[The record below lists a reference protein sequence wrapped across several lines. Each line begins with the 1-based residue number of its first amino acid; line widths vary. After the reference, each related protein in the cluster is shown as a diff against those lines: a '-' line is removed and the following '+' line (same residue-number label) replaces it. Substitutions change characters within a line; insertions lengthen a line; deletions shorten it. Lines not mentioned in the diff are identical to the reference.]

1 MANVQLVK
9 QRTAQTVTQT
19 VMTQKQ
25 SQVMV
30 QTMLH
35 SALSSLAYVRGLFPS
50 KAFDDRYYEMRDDVL
65 PYEDFAS
72 ANMPDDGKKAA
83 RPHTKLPVLRRG
95 RSRRA
100 DKFLD
105 WLENGAFSEIE
116 PGNLR
121 AVEIL
126 LNVDP
131 KQRTAVLETYTF
143 TIQYSDPAAAKRVPI
158 GVHMGKPLTPSATVQ
173 STNKALQ
180 MLVRGIDTMCK
191 DMPELPK
198 KRLLSMQLWYNNAL
212 PRPGNVTNF
221 IPGLSDDLL
230 FPKLEGWE
238 RQSTTMQLGSGCHR
252 TAITISHMLDK
263 TGGATATLSQTK
275 KPAFTLLVPR
285 ASLLELPG
293 VEEDRVSDTRVST
306 QERDPKAHPREV
318 SRTLFAPGR
327 QASGLLNGPYT
338 QSSQIPQMHH
348 ALNSMLQPEELVYGD
363 TQSQQAFK
371 GPQADSATATPTTV
385 RASSTRKNR
394 EDVLPAITTIT
405 LLPHVRETILSGAK
419 SLRKSAQSMAAKVGA
434 VTATGETIL
443 CACGHAKEEGH
454 MVQCVVCSTWQHL
467 HCYGY
472 TGESDTR
479 LPEDHYC
486 YWCLLGKT
494 DSPTFAILQT
504 LAPQRRGLY
513 FVNEHGMGTKQ
524 DLGRLLGMS
533 VDEAGKLHAYLKN
546 NAFVVAAANSKKQG
560 FRATKQPLFVPVTA
574 VAVHA
579 EMFKTFFDP
588 TAHLSKYYAACSA
601 ETLDEAIRQHRQ
613 QLLKTAANMPTAAT
627 PQQSARRNRVAE
639 TPGSRL
645 DLPARAIPFKTPT
658 LPAVGAKRKHD
669 AQDVQDR
676 AEKRHATVADEQQHF
691 TMMSESL
698 VDAGGESSPFSVHA
712 RSTRKS
718 KR

>member
-35 SALSSLAYVRGLFPS
+35 SALSSLTYVRDLFPS
-50 KAFDDRYYEMRDDVL
+50 KAFDNRYYEMRDDVL

-72 ANMPDDGKKAA
+72 ANMPEDGKKAA
-83 RPHTKLPVLRRG
+83 KPHTKLPVLRRG

-105 WLENGAFSEIE
+105 WLENSAFNEIDS
-116 PGNLR
+116 GNLR
-121 AVEIL
+121 AVEVL
-126 LNVDP
+126 VNVDP

-143 TIQYSDPAAAKRVPI
+143 TIQYSDPVAAKRVPI

-180 MLVRGIDTMCK
+180 TLVRGINTMCK
-191 DMPELPK
+191 DMPELPN
-198 KRLLSMQLWYNNAL
+198 KRLLSMQLWYNNAV
-212 PRPGNVTNF
+212 PQSRTVTNF
-221 IPGLSDDLL
+221 IPGLRDDLL
-230 FPKLEGWE
+230 FPQLDGWE
-238 RQSTTMQLGSGCHR
+238 RQSTTMQLGSGCHQ
-252 TAITISHMLDK
+252 TAITISHMIEK
-263 TGGATATLSQTK
+263 NGGTIATLSQMK
-275 KPAFTLLVPR
+275 KPTFTLLVPHLSLLAPPEVEVDRLPDTR
-285 ASLLELPG
+285 ASTLEP
-293 VEEDRVSDTRVST
+293 
-306 QERDPKAHPREV
+306 DPRAQPREV
-318 SRTLFAPGR
+318 SRTLFAPSR
-327 QASGLLNGPYT
+327 QASRVLDGPYT
-338 QSSQIPQMHH
+338 QSSQIPQMYN
-348 ALNSMLQPEELVYGD
+348 ALNSMLKPEEFIYGD
-363 TQSQQAFK
+363 TQSQQAFR
-371 GPQADSATATPTTV
+371 GPQADSATATPTTL
-385 RASSTRKNR
+385 RASSTRKHR
-394 EDVLPAITTIT
+394 EDVLPTITTIT

-443 CACGHAKEEGH
+443 CACGHAKEEGQ
-454 MVQCVVCSTWQHL
+454 MVQCVICSTWQHL

-472 TGESDTR
+472 TGESDPR

-486 YWCLLGKT
+486 YWCLLGKS

-513 FVNEHGMGTKQ
+513 SVNEHGMGTKQ

-533 VDEAGKLHAYLKN
+533 VDEAGKLHAYLKE
-546 NAFVVAAANSKKQG
+546 NAFVVAAINSKKHG

-574 VAVHA
+574 AAVHT

-588 TAHLSKYYAACSA
+588 TAHLSKYYEAYSA
-601 ETLDEAIRQHRQ
+601 ETLDEATRQHRQ
-613 QLLKTAANMPTAAT
+613 QLLKIAANMPTAAT
-627 PQQSARRNRVAE
+627 PQQSARSNRVSE
-639 TPGSRL
+639 TPGSGL
-645 DLPARAIPFKTPT
+645 DLPARANTFKTPT
-658 LPAVGAKRKHD
+658 LPAAGKKRKND
-669 AQDVQDR
+669 AQDVQGR
-676 AEKRHATVADEQQHF
+676 AEKRVATAAGEQQHF

-698 VDAGGESSPFSVHA
+698 VDAGGESSPFSVHT
-712 RSTRKS
+712 RSTRSS